1 MSQLAISSPATTFPC
16 FLAHLAAEKALKAM
30 LIALAVPFKKTHD
43 LIELARMLVAA
54 GRPVEFEEARL
65 KRLNPWVIEGR
76 YADNL
81 AEASRALA
89 VELIEIADDIVS
101 GIGRALM
108 RNKDA

>member
-16 FLAHLAAEKALKAM
+16 FLAHWAAEKALKAM

-65 KRLNPWVIEGR
+65 KRL
-76 YADNL
+76 
-81 AEASRALA
+81 
-89 VELIEIADDIVS
+89 
-101 GIGRALM
+101 
-108 RNKDA
+108 

>member
-1 MSQLAISSPATTFPC
+1 M
-16 FLAHLAAEKALKAM
+16 
-30 LIALAVPFKKTHD
+30 
-43 LIELARMLVAA
+43 
-54 GRPVEFEEARL
+54 
-65 KRLNPWVIEGR
+65 IEGR